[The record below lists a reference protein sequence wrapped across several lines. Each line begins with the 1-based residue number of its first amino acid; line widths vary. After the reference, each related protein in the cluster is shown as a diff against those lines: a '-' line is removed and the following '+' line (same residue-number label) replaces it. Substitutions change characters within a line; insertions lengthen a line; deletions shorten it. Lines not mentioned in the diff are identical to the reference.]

1 MCALHEDHK
10 TSLRGD
16 DTQQGA
22 SEAIKSFIGKGEMAK
37 DGRHAYIIRIHT
49 YYISTIRLLCL

>member
-22 SEAIKSFIGKGEMAK
+22 FEAIKSFIGKGEMAK

-49 YYISTIRLLCL
+49 SYTSTIRLLCL